1 MLIGIPP
8 VVSPEL
14 LDVLMR
20 MGHGDEIVL
29 ADANFPSDSIA
40 SGLVHKSAVSLSG
53 AGIAAVLLAVLRLMP
68 LDASVDKPAMY
79 MGAPEEFGLQPIH
92 GQMLSALEAA
102 GYGPAH
108 MRPLTRF
115 DFYERAKGAYAVV
128 RTSETA
134 RFGNIILKKGIITIS
149 ERGD

>member
-8 VVSPEL
+8 AVSPEL

-29 ADANFPSDSIA
+29 ADANFPADSIA
-40 SGLVHKSAVSLSG
+40 AGLVHKNVVSLSG
-53 AGIAAVLLAVLRLMP
+53 AGIAVVLGAVLRLMP
-68 LDASVDKPAMY
+68 LDTSVEQPAMY
-79 MGAPEEFGLQPIH
+79 MGAPAELGQQPIH
-92 GQMLSALEAA
+92 GQMLSALEAV

-108 MRPLTRF
+108 ICPLARF
-115 DFYERAKGAYAVV
+115 EFYERAKSAYAVV

-134 RFGNIILKKGIITIS
+134 RFGNIILKKGIVPIS
-149 ERGD
+149 R